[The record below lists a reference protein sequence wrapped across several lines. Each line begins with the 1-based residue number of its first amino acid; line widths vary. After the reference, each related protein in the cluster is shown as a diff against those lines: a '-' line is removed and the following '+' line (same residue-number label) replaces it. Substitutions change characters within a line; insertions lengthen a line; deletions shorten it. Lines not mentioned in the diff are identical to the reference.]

1 MKRFATAMVLSALA
15 IGFAACR
22 GPDIL
27 TASERQI
34 VLNAP
39 DQTRAD
45 KHCSQYGKTAQH
57 AGDAPLRV
65 TYACR

>member
-1 MKRFATAMVLSALA
+1 MRHLTIALAAIISAL
-15 IGFAACR
+15 ILAACR

-27 TASERQI
+27 SAGEQQI

-45 KHCSQYGKTAQH
+45 KHCGQYGKTAER

-65 TYACR
+65 IYACR

>member
-1 MKRFATAMVLSALA
+1 MMRSMTAIAFAAL
-15 IGFAACR
+15 ILAACR

-27 TASERQI
+27 SASDQQI

-39 DQTRAD
+39 DQARAD
-45 KHCSQYGKTAQH
+45 KHCSTYGKTAQH
-57 AGDAPLRV
+57 AGDTPLRV